1 MAGQPLRYQA
11 QGLFWEH
18 NRPWRQLARQMRR
31 ELSLIVYRLRVFL
44 GMGLPPRVVISA
56 ASTPATPV
64 GHPAITV
71 VPADTSAP
79 EAVTRFLE
87 SQTES
92 SMIAD
97 GEVPAE
103 TDFVFVA
110 EGNLDNFPSTHIES
124 LLLAAAAEDL
134 GWAVAGWSAPARGR
148 FGPSGE
154 VARNPEAGEGSD
166 VLLRM
171 PSTNR
176 KKRRPVLGRTVPHI
190 CSRDDAARY
199 LRLVQ
204 PLTVSA
210 GPHRLRSGTNPG
222 TVVRSRVQPVDAIL
236 GPIPSTPGP
245 RTALFLLPFLAVG
258 GAESL
263 LFELLRA
270 TAGTYR
276 LLVVTT
282 DPHLETLGQTVDT
295 CRGITPYVYTLG
307 DWLPR
312 EALAGALRHLVRR
325 WTVESLVCWNG
336 NVLFYDEAE
345 NLRRCFPSLRILNQL
360 FNHEGGWI
368 EHYSPSFAASVD
380 LHVAV
385 NTPIAGA
392 LTEKRRVP
400 PDRVATI
407 HHGARVPE
415 EMTCEERRERRR
427 KCRAALGL
435 PENATVVGT
444 FIRMHPQKRPLD
456 IVRLA
461 QSMRDEP
468 IHFLLV
474 GGGPLDSEVDHE
486 LRRDPT
492 VKLLRM
498 PMQPDARELYDA
510 LDICLL
516 ASSFEGLPVFLLDG
530 LARGIPCVAPA
541 VGDIPLLLEDGGG
554 ILVDQPGDVESL
566 AAGVRILL
574 DGRRRREE
582 GERGRRRICSDFG
595 LEKFVARYESAI
607 FPDDRAEEGP

>member
-1 MAGQPLRYQA
+1 MIVDS
-11 QGLFWEH
+11 E
-18 NRPWRQLARQMRR
+18 LA
-31 ELSLIVYRLRVFL
+31 
-44 GMGLPPRVVISA
+44 
-56 ASTPATPV
+56 
-64 GHPAITV
+64 
-71 VPADTSAP
+71 
-79 EAVTRFLE
+79 
-87 SQTES
+87 
-92 SMIAD
+92 
-97 GEVPAE
+97 AE
-103 TDFVFVA
+103 TDFVYMA
-110 EGNLDNFPSTHIES
+110 EGNLDHFPSTHIES

-154 VARNPEAGEGSD
+154 VARNPLADVGSD
-166 VLLRM
+166 ALLRM
-171 PSTNR
+171 PNANR
-176 KKRRPVLGRTVPHI
+176 KKRRPVLGRTVAHI

-199 LRLVQ
+199 LPLVQ
-204 PLTVSA
+204 PFTVSA
-210 GPHRLRSGTNPG
+210 GPYRLRSGTKPG
-222 TVVRSRVQPVDAIL
+222 TVVRSHVQPPDAVL
-236 GPIPSTPGP
+236 GPIPSSPGP
-245 RTALFLLPFLAVG
+245 RTALFLMPFLAVG

-263 LFELLRA
+263 LFELLQALAR
-270 TAGTYR
+270 TYR

-312 EALAGALRHLVRR
+312 EALPGALRHLVRR

-345 NLRRCFPSLRILNQL
+345 SLNRCFPNLRILNQL

-368 EHYSPSFAASVD
+368 EHYSPSLATTVD
-380 LHVAV
+380 LHIAV

-392 LTEKRRVP
+392 LTEKRGVP
-400 PDRVATI
+400 RDRVVTI
-407 HHGARVPE
+407 HHGVRVPGE
-415 EMTCEERRERRR
+415 LTPAERMNRRR
-427 KCRAALGL
+427 NCRAALGL
-435 PENATVVGT
+435 PEDATLVGT
-444 FIRMHPQKRPLD
+444 FIRLHPQKRPID

-461 QSMRDEP
+461 RRMRAEP
-468 IHFLLV
+468 VHFLLV
-474 GGGPLDSEVDHE
+474 GGGPLEGEVDRE
-486 LRRDPT
+486 LQRDPKI
-492 VKLLRM
+492 KLLRL
-498 PMQPDARELYDA
+498 PMRPDARELYDA

-516 ASSFEGLPVFLLDG
+516 TSSFEGLPVFLLDG

-554 ILVDQPGDVESL
+554 ILVDQPGDLDSL

-607 FPDDRAEEGP
+607 FPVDRAVEGL